1 MFFLITESP
10 AKAKK
15 IQVFLSDQYTVKSS
29 CGHIT
34 DLEKKKLSIDVE
46 NNFQPTYKVTADKKD
61 VVKMLKEGSKGKDV
75 IFAAD
80 DDREG
85 EAIAWHTAN
94 VLGVDIGKEN
104 RIIFREISKKAILAS
119 LKKPIKVNMDEVN
132 AQQARRI
139 IDRLIG
145 FKLSPCLWKHIHTSE
160 SGLSAGRVQ
169 SALLNLLEER
179 EKMIDSYER
188 ILNEDD

>member
-1 MFFLITESP
+1 MYLLITESP

-15 IQVFLSDQYTVKSS
+15 IQGFLSNQYKVKSS
-29 CGHIT
+29 CGHIV
-34 DLEKKKLSIDVE
+34 DLEKKKLSIDVD
-46 NNFQPTYKVTADKKD
+46 NDFKPTYKVTHDKKD
-61 VVKMLKEGSKGKDV
+61 VVKMLKENAKGCHV

-94 VLGVDIGKEN
+94 VLKTDITKNN
-104 RIIFREISKKAILAS
+104 RIIFREISKKAILKS
-119 LKKPIKVNMDEVN
+119 LEKPIKINMDEVN

-145 FKLSPCLWKHIHTSE
+145 FKLSPCLTFCSDNDCTCCTND
-160 SGLSAGRVQ
+160 LL
-169 SALLNLLEER
+169 AL
-179 EKMIDSYER
+179 
-188 ILNEDD
+188 

>member
-1 MFFLITESP
+1 MSLLITESP

-15 IQVFLSDQYTVKSS
+15 IQGFLSNQYTVKSS

-34 DLEKKKLSIDVE
+34 DLEKKKLSIDVD

-61 VVKMLKEGSKGKDV
+61 VVKMLKENANGKTV

-94 VLGVDIGKEN
+94 TLKVDINQKN
-104 RIIFREISKKAILAS
+104 RIIFREISKKAGA
-119 LKKPIKVNMDEVN
+119 
-132 AQQARRI
+132 
-139 IDRLIG
+139 
-145 FKLSPCLWKHIHTSE
+145 CL
-160 SGLSAGRVQ
+160 
-169 SALLNLLEER
+169 
-179 EKMIDSYER
+179 
-188 ILNEDD
+188 